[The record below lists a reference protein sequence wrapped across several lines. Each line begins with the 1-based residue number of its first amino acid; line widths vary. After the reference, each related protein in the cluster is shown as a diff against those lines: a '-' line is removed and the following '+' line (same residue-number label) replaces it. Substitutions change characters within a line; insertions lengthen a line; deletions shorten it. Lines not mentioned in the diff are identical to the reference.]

1 VTSVDSARAVRAG
14 EELDLA
20 AVAEYLKSAVGV
32 EGPVA
37 VQQFPSGASNLTYL
51 VTIGDRA
58 MVLRRPPFGRKP
70 RSGHDMGREVRV
82 LTALKEAYPYVPAV
96 LAHCEDPE
104 ILGDEFYVMERI
116 EGIIL
121 RKALPKGLKLSCEEI
136 GLLCRNVVDR
146 LVELHSV
153 DFRAAGLGDL
163 GRPEGYVRRQI
174 EGWSERFVKARTPNV
189 PPFDR
194 VMEWLAAEIP
204 PDGQP
209 CLIHGDFRF
218 DNVVLDPQDPL
229 EVVGVLD
236 WEMATIG
243 DGLMDLGNSL
253 AYWVEKRDPWLL
265 RIMRVQPTSIPGM
278 MTRDEVVTYYADKRG
293 LHIAS
298 FDFYRIYG
306 VFRLVVIM
314 QQIYYRYFHR
324 QTRNRRFGRF
334 RYLIKFLDGYL
345 NRLIDA
351 SSR

>member
-1 VTSVDSARAVRAG
+1 MTSVDGARAVRPG
-14 EELDLA
+14 EELDPA
-20 AVAEYLKSAVGV
+20 AVGRYLKSVVGV
-32 EGPVA
+32 DGPVA
-37 VQQFPSGASNLTYL
+37 IQQFPSGASNLTYL
-51 VTIGDRA
+51 VTIGDREV
-58 MVLRRPPFGRKP
+58 VLRRPPFGRKA
-70 RSGHDMGREVRV
+70 RSAHDMGREVRV
-82 LTALKEAYPYVPAV
+82 LTALRRAYPYVPEV
-96 LAHCEDPE
+96 LAHCDDPE
-104 ILGDEFYVMERI
+104 VLGSEFYVMERI

-121 RKALPKGLKLSCEEI
+121 RKALPRGLKLSRGQI
-136 GLLCRNVVDR
+136 GRLCRNVVDR

-174 EGWSERFVKARTPNV
+174 EGWSDRFVKARTPNV
-189 PPFDR
+189 PSFER
-194 VMEWLAAEIP
+194 VMEWLEAEMP

-253 AYWVEKRDPWLL
+253 AYWVERKDPWLL
-265 RIMRVQPTSIPGM
+265 RLMRVQPTHLSGM
-278 MTRDEVVTYYADKRG
+278 MTRDEVVAYYAEKRG
-293 LHIAS
+293 LEVES

-345 NRLIDA
+345 NRLIDD

>member
-1 VTSVDSARAVRAG
+1 MSSVDTARAVRPG

-20 AVAEYLKSAVGV
+20 AVGRYLKSVIGL
-32 EGPVA
+32 EGRVA
-37 VQQFPSGASNLTYL
+37 VRQFPSGASNLTYL
-51 VTIGDRA
+51 VTIGDREV
-58 MVLRRPPFGRKP
+58 VLRRPPFGRKA
-70 RSGHDMGREVRV
+70 RSAHDMGREVRV
-82 LTALKEAYPYVPAV
+82 LRALRDAYPYVPAV
-96 LAHCEDPE
+96 LAYCDDPE
-104 ILGDEFYVMERI
+104 VLGSEFYVMERI

-121 RKALPKGLKLSCEEI
+121 RKALPKGIKLARDEV
-136 GLLCRNVVDR
+136 GRLCRNVVDR

-163 GRPEGYVRRQI
+163 GRPEGYIRRQI
-174 EGWSERFVKARTPNV
+174 EGWSERYVKARTPNV
-189 PPFDR
+189 PSFGR
-194 VMEWLAAEIP
+194 VMEWLKAEMP
-204 PDGQP
+204 ADGQP

-218 DNVVLDPQDPL
+218 DNVVLDQKDPL
-229 EVVGVLD
+229 NVVGVLD

-253 AYWVEKRDPWLL
+253 AYWVERGDPLLL
-265 RIMRVQPTSIPGM
+265 RIMRVQPTNLAGM
-278 MTRDEVVTYYADKRG
+278 MTRDEVVAYYVERRG
-293 LHIAS
+293 LDVGS

-334 RYLIKFLDGYL
+334 RYLIRFLDGFL